1 MKTFPPKLF
10 KGLMEKESAAAL
22 ERQRLYLLYLN
33 LAESNR
39 IQSPRHWSLRQV
51 LSGKSEGQVKD
62 KLNRR
67 KS

>member
-1 MKTFPPKLF
+1 
-10 KGLMEKESAAAL
+10 MEKESAVAL

-39 IQSPRHWSLRQV
+39 IQSPRHWALRQV

-67 KS
+67 KSSP